1 MRRRPNMS
9 LQTRLL
15 LETMVEEPLA
25 WRHGYQISKDTGL
38 KPGTLY
44 PLLMR
49 LGDLGYLASKWK
61 APEEPGRPP
70 RHIYR
75 LTGAGIELARE
86 VATGRDRVPARG
98 KPALA
103 GT

>member
-9 LQTRLL
+9 KQTRLL
-15 LETMVEEPLA
+15 LEMMLEDPLA

-38 KPGTLY
+38 KAGTLY

-49 LGDLGYLASKWK
+49 LGDLGYLASKWQ

-86 VATGRDRVPARG
+86 VATSRTGVPVGG
-98 KPALA
+98 KYALA

>member
-1 MRRRPNMS
+1 MS
-9 LQTRLL
+9 KQTRIL
-15 LETMVEEPLA
+15 LENMLEDPLA

-38 KPGTLY
+38 KAGTLY

-49 LGDLGYLASKWK
+49 LGDLGYLASKWQP
-61 APEEPGRPP
+61 PEEPGRPP

-75 LTGAGIELARE
+75 LTGAGVDLARE
-86 VATGRDRVPARG
+86 VATDRNKAPARG
-98 KPALA
+98 KYALA

>member
-9 LQTRLL
+9 KQTKLL
-15 LETMVEEPLA
+15 LETMLEDPLD

-49 LGDLGYLASKWK
+49 LSDAGYLASKWRQ
-61 APEEPGRPP
+61 PEQPGRPP
-70 RHIYR
+70 RHVYR
-75 LTGAGIELARE
+75 LTGNGIELARE
-86 VATGRDRVPARG
+86 VASEQKKMPAGKLAYVPA
-98 KPALA
+98 
-103 GT
+103 

>member
-1 MRRRPNMS
+1 MAS
-9 LQTRLL
+9 RLSDFQGHW
-15 LETMVEEPLA
+15 PLKA
-25 WRHGYQISKDTGL
+25 
-38 KPGTLY
+38 GTIY

-49 LGDLGYLASKWK
+49 LGDLGYLASKWQP
-61 APEEPGRPP
+61 PEEPGRPP

-86 VATGRDRVPARG
+86 VATGRDRVPAG
-98 KPALA
+98 KYALA